1 MKTPLTATDFKI
13 LLSLA
18 IPLILSGLVE
28 GSIGFF
34 STMFLA
40 HLGKDSLAAG
50 ALVAWLFATM
60 MVILWGTL
68 TTVSILVSRKHGEK
82 DKQAIS
88 LILRDSLLFSLL
100 IAIPV
105 FFMLWYLPN
114 VLVLLGQTPD
124 IITLTTAYLHGLAW
138 GVLPDFIGL
147 VLLQFVMGLGHTRTN
162 MFFSLLWVPVNIS
175 LNYLLIFGKLGFPA
189 LGIAGIGWGT
199 TFAYWITTAGLI
211 LYLFSRKIYR
221 DYLPALCTLS
231 TPMYLKEIL
240 IMGLPMGGMYC
251 LELGFFL
258 VLTLFMSFLGNNT
271 LAANQITLQFVG
283 QFTSVVFAIAGAIT
297 IRMGH
302 TLGAR
307 DSLNAEKAAFT
318 GVSIAIIF
326 MSFIALCYWFLPNYL
341 ISIDFSL
348 TDSKNTEIINLAQ
361 KFFALAAIFQLFES
375 VRIALYGALRS
386 LQDTHFTFISS
397 IISFWCIPIPLGY
410 LFAVTFNWGG
420 VGAWCGMILGAM
432 VGVIILFKRFKYKMR
447 MVAFA

>member
-1 MKTPLTATDFKI
+1 MKASLTTTDFKI

-18 IPLILSGLVE
+18 IPLVLSGVIE
-28 GSIGFF
+28 GSVGFF

-40 HLGKDSLAAG
+40 HLGKDALSAG

-68 TTVSILVSRKHGEK
+68 TTVSILVSRKYGEQ
-82 DKQAIS
+82 DKHAIS
-88 LILRDSLLFSLL
+88 LILRDSLLLSLL

-105 FFMLWYLPN
+105 FLMLWYLPI
-114 VLVLLGQTPD
+114 VFVLLGQTPQ
-124 IITLTTAYLHGLAW
+124 IIKLTTAYLHGLAW

-147 VLLQFVMGLGHTRTN
+147 VLLQFIMGLGHTRTN

-175 LNYLLIFGKLGFPA
+175 LNYILIFGKLGSPA

-199 TFAYWITTAGLI
+199 TIAYWITTAGLV
-211 LYLFSRKIYR
+211 LYLFSRTIYR
-221 DYLPALCTLS
+221 DYLSTLFTWS
-231 TPMYLKEIL
+231 APVYLNEIL
-240 IMGLPMGGMYC
+240 MTGLPMGGMYC

-258 VLTLFMSFLGNNT
+258 VLTLFMSFLGNDS

-302 TLGAR
+302 TLGAK
-307 DSLNAEKAAFT
+307 DPLSAKKAAFT
-318 GVSIAIIF
+318 GVSIAMLF
-326 MSFIALCYWFLPNYL
+326 MSFIGLCYWVFPNYL

-348 TDSKNTEIINLAQ
+348 TDSKNTKIIDLAQ
-361 KFFALAAIFQLFES
+361 KFLALAAIFQLFES

-386 LQDTHFTFISS
+386 LEDTRFTFISS

-410 LFAVTFNWGG
+410 LFAVVFNWGG
-420 VGAWCGMILGAM
+420 TGAWCGMILGAM
-432 VGVIILFKRFKYKMR
+432 VGVIILFKRFKYKMST
-447 MVAFA
+447 VAFS